1 MNGAALGGTELRR
14 LKSLGQHLRPV
25 VFVGKEGL
33 TDAVVATA
41 VQALA
46 DHELIKVKLE
56 AWKDRKK
63 ELAAQL
69 SERTGS
75 QVVQRVG
82 HVVVLY
88 RGNPDPAK
96 RKLSRTQGG
105 EGRADGAGELSG
117 DRSG

>member
-1 MNGAALGGTELRR
+1 MNGAALAGPDLRR

-25 VFVGKEGL
+25 VFIGKEGL
-33 TDAVVATA
+33 TEAVVATA

-56 AWKDRKK
+56 AWKERKK
-63 ELAAQL
+63 ELAGEL
-69 SERTGS
+69 SDKTGS

-88 RGNPDPAK
+88 RRQPDPAK
-96 RKLSRTQGG
+96 RKVLGREPGG
-105 EGRADGAGELSG
+105 DGGTAKGSADAKS
-117 DRSG
+117 D